1 MVLYVLN
8 KNQPYSLSI
17 INYENKDYYFCGSIA
32 DQLHIFNVND
42 HGFIG
47 FNNDNYEENLVTY
60 RHYLEENIY
69 KSKIEC
75 LYSSKTGTNDKNY
88 FSNLNIRI
96 NDSVEL
102 EMTQF
107 NFEEEATPLMFSN
120 VKYHSDS
127 YNFVSYSKERGF
139 FQDPNHDTFFVSYGS
154 MKINDEQ
161 IDVGLKF
168 LPDNK
173 FFIFRNDNL
182 EDIIFSGNYT
192 NQWTDIN
199 LNIEINK
206 IDDTKLLNLKA
217 EFLPKT

>member
-1 MVLYVLN
+1 
-8 KNQPYSLSI
+8 
-17 INYENKDYYFCGSIA
+17 
-32 DQLHIFNVND
+32 
-42 HGFIG
+42 
-47 FNNDNYEENLVTY
+47 
-60 RHYLEENIY
+60 
-69 KSKIEC
+69 
-75 LYSSKTGTNDKNY
+75 
-88 FSNLNIRI
+88 
-96 NDSVEL
+96 
-102 EMTQF
+102 
-107 NFEEEATPLMFSN
+107 
-120 VKYHSDS
+120 
-127 YNFVSYSKERGF
+127 
-139 FQDPNHDTFFVSYGS
+139 